1 MLKMHRV
8 LFLMTLLLFSALGR
22 EQSTVLKG
30 PNAVPSESMAS
41 FRAVGHTPEWSLV
54 FVSKKELHFFTGAA
68 DDRTRFD
75 LIERYS
81 DQSGSE
87 YKWRSNHNVLFLRI
101 EKRSCLDRTTK
112 ERYDKVVYL
121 NFDGKELR
129 GCGKGLSR

>member
-1 MLKMHRV
+1 MILLMLSS
-8 LFLMTLLLFSALGR
+8 FGA
-22 EQSTVLKG
+22 EQQELPKG
-30 PNAVPSESMAS
+30 AF

-87 YKWRSNHNVLFLRI
+87 YKWRSNYNILFLRI